1 MRKEN
6 AVVGADVWLADVY
19 RVVGHHAKDQRIA
32 EGIIGNIKKEIRA
45 IVAQK
50 VLLLEEGRI
59 QPLDKPTYQAAVKH
73 LITMLIG
80 ETEDA
85 RDVKTA
91 RQTITGGARWNF
103 GALNPSAKRRA
114 QVSKAKRTK
123 ASNTKAAKASAAE
136 GSAVAKLIADAVSR
150 AKARGVIITAIADA
164 IDALPGRVAK

>member
-19 RVVGHHAKDQRIA
+19 RVVGQHAKDQRIA
-32 EGIIGNIKKEIRA
+32 EGVIGNIKKEVRA

-114 QVSKAKRTK
+114 QVGAAKRTK
-123 ASNTKAAKASAAE
+123 ASKKGAAE